1 MSSPAANRYFN
12 ARILLLSYHKAFEK
26 KLPTYERVKETDF
39 SVTDVGIIPTD
50 SEYILEQPCGED
62 FQHCDGIHFFGVDS
76 GENWIDVCINK
87 IEENLAIAWIFLK
100 LHNGEEY
107 RLPGGPDL
115 RISYIDNES
124 LFSACG
130 LQIRCLS
137 PLRKWRISF
146 NGLLQQ
152 CSGEKD
158 NENATDLVH
167 VKFSFVWLS
176 MSLARESNF
185 DFNPKDLARSFAGA
199 SNDISF
205 PDLNCFH
212 EFQNKYEQWG
222 HLMGTICLKGKED
235 NLYLWSC
242 RTRILNNPLWC
253 EDISFSK
260 FYMYFKV
267 GYPIKV
273 ETTSVKNFIFNFL
286 VAGGKGCSL
295 ALLTELSKAE
305 PSFQVPKGFVITT
318 AAFDNHI
325 KENKAI
331 IFAIQRL
338 IDVSGEKASGDPKDE
353 CAKCMEEFQSLK
365 MSDSL
370 KNEIQDVLLSL
381 YDSLEN
387 VRFSVRS
394 SAIGED
400 GEDLSAAGQMLTV
413 LGVRGINNII
423 DAIIKCWSS
432 KFGFEA
438 VQYARQNGQS
448 IKTSMAVIVQEM
460 VPSEVSG
467 VMFTVDPVTGD
478 PSRPYITANY
488 GLGETVVSSLAE
500 PDTFILQRN
509 SDNSVSINEK
519 IIGTKKTQIYM
530 NAEDGT
536 EQKTLSCENLATC
549 LNDEWTIKVGSVGI
563 LVERCFCAPR
573 DIEWALHKNK
583 LYLLQARPITTLHTE
598 TDFELIHD
606 QDTPFKSENEFW
618 TRANTGEVFLGAT
631 SPLGISL
638 VVGGMDIHGH
648 RGHIMRERLPVD
660 QFCPYFLHVLPV
672 THRQVTISMIDTLYR
687 SNQKKITTFQRAFEV
702 GLFGRAVG
710 TEEMHQ
716 AGVKRYGYMSKSKQ
730 LMIFTFLFLFSYR
743 VPKQIKKFSKK
754 IREYRLPVHTFTNVA
769 NTWKGLHS
777 QMLFYNDVTVVHG
790 MATYMSSFFNLLVIH
805 ALAKGKDEWDSDL
818 YCDFATVLSSCT
830 GVESA
835 DVPESLQELAQV
847 IAKYHGTTFS
857 SLTDEMAYN
866 ALLNDKGP
874 PGKLFKEFLE
884 KHGHRCIKEF
894 DVYSVSWGMK
904 PKDLIPILQNLVSSP
919 NILNIQSK
927 KELSV
932 EEVLSKLNNPVSGS
946 KKRLLKLI
954 LPWSREAVRQR
965 EQTKSLVI
973 KTVDWLRQT
982 CNRLG
987 KLMVECGRLPD
998 KELIFFL
1005 TLDEI
1010 KEVIETR
1017 RPGLVSKAMR
1027 RSRLHSKLDKL
1038 QFPEII
1044 LGIPKAI
1051 EEDDEDVSKYS
1062 STFSLTGIPVCQGKI
1077 KGVARVVTNLNEA
1090 RTIQNGDIL
1099 ITHSTD
1105 IGWTPY
1111 FPMLSG
1117 VVTVLG
1123 GLISHGAVVAREYGL
1138 PCVVGVQKAM
1148 SAFKSGDIVILD
1160 GTKGI
1165 IYKVNSEDS
1174 ETNEL

>member
-1 MSSPAANRYFN
+1 
-12 ARILLLSYHKAFEK
+12 
-26 KLPTYERVKETDF
+26 
-39 SVTDVGIIPTD
+39 
-50 SEYILEQPCGED
+50 
-62 FQHCDGIHFFGVDS
+62 
-76 GENWIDVCINK
+76 
-87 IEENLAIAWIFLK
+87 
-100 LHNGEEY
+100 
-107 RLPGGPDL
+107 
-115 RISYIDNES
+115 
-124 LFSACG
+124 
-130 LQIRCLS
+130 
-137 PLRKWRISF
+137 
-146 NGLLQQ
+146 
-152 CSGEKD
+152 
-158 NENATDLVH
+158 
-167 VKFSFVWLS
+167 

-185 DFNPKDLARSFAGA
+185 DFNPKDLARSFADA
-199 SNDISF
+199 SNDISY
-205 PDLNCFH
+205 PDLKCFH

-235 NLYLWSC
+235 NIYLWSC
-242 RTRILNNPLWC
+242 KTRILDNPLWY
-253 EDISFSK
+253 EEISFSK

-273 ETTSVKNFIFNFL
+273 ETTSVKNFISNYTSAHSVSPTGGLADVTECDFDLNQLPENAKEVNFSFYYCKKKQQCTIEFISPEKQFHIGPQLEWTLHFRWFKVVLDNGDEGYGVLHLGNRSIENLKNNLNAPPVLLKSKKNLCENKMIVLLSDDDCKSFL

-295 ALLTELSKAE
+295 ALLTELSKTE

-338 IDVSGEKASGDPKDE
+338 IDVSGEKASGDLKDE

-365 MSDSL
+365 MLDSL
-370 KNEIQDVLLSL
+370 KDEIQDVLLSL
-381 YDSLEN
+381 YDSLET

-413 LGVRGINNII
+413 LGVRGINNIV

-509 SDNSVSINEK
+509 PDNSVLINEK

-549 LNDEWTIKVGSVGI
+549 LNDEWTMKVGSVGI

-606 QDTPFKSENEFW
+606 QDTPFKSYNEFW

-648 RGHIMRERLPVD
+648 RGHIMREGLPVD

-672 THRQVTISMIDTLYR
+672 THRQVTISMID
-687 SNQKKITTFQRAFEV
+687 
-702 GLFGRAVG
+702 
-710 TEEMHQ
+710 
-716 AGVKRYGYMSKSKQ
+716 
-730 LMIFTFLFLFSYR
+730 FSYR
-743 VPKQIKKFSKK
+743 VPKQIKKYSKK

-777 QMLFYNDVTVVHG
+777 QMLFYNDVTLVHG

-884 KHGHRCIKEF
+884 KHGHRCIKE
-894 DVYSVSWGMK
+894 V
-904 PKDLIPILQNLVSSP
+904 PLQWN
-919 NILNIQSK
+919 
-927 KELSV
+927 
-932 EEVLSKLNNPVSGS
+932 
-946 KKRLLKLI
+946 
-954 LPWSREAVRQR
+954 
-965 EQTKSLVI
+965 
-973 KTVDWLRQT
+973 
-982 CNRLG
+982 
-987 KLMVECGRLPD
+987 
-998 KELIFFL
+998 FF
-1005 TLDEI
+1005 
-1010 KEVIETR
+1010 
-1017 RPGLVSKAMR
+1017 
-1027 RSRLHSKLDKL
+1027 
-1038 QFPEII
+1038 
-1044 LGIPKAI
+1044 
-1051 EEDDEDVSKYS
+1051 
-1062 STFSLTGIPVCQGKI
+1062 
-1077 KGVARVVTNLNEA
+1077 
-1090 RTIQNGDIL
+1090 
-1099 ITHSTD
+1099 
-1105 IGWTPY
+1105 
-1111 FPMLSG
+1111 
-1117 VVTVLG
+1117 
-1123 GLISHGAVVAREYGL
+1123 
-1138 PCVVGVQKAM
+1138 
-1148 SAFKSGDIVILD
+1148 
-1160 GTKGI
+1160 
-1165 IYKVNSEDS
+1165 
-1174 ETNEL
+1174 

>member
-1 MSSPAANRYFN
+1 MRRVAGLMAINVTQIFNLGIYYWKRYFA
-12 ARILLLSYHKAFEK
+12 ARILLRSYHKTFEK
-26 KLPTYERVKETDF
+26 KLPNYERLKEQDF
-39 SVTDVGIIPTD
+39 SATDVGIIPTD
-50 SEYILEQPCGED
+50 SEYILEQPCGEA

-87 IEENLAIAWIFLK
+87 IEENLAVVWIFLK
-100 LHNGEEY
+100 LYNGEEY
-107 RLPGGPDL
+107 RLPGGSDL
-115 RISYIDNES
+115 RIPYIDNES
-124 LFSACG
+124 LFSASG

-152 CSGEKD
+152 YND
-158 NENATDLVH
+158 ENATELVH

-185 DFNPKDLARSFAGA
+185 DFNPKDLAQAFANA
-199 SNDISF
+199 SYDVGL
-205 PDLNCFH
+205 PDLRNLC
-212 EFQNKYEQWG
+212 ENK
-222 HLMGTICLKGKED
+222 
-235 NLYLWSC
+235 
-242 RTRILNNPLWC
+242 RIVLLSDDEC
-253 EDISFSK
+253 KS
-260 FYMYFKV
+260 
-267 GYPIKV
+267 
-273 ETTSVKNFIFNFL
+273 FL
-286 VAGGKGCSL
+286 VAGGKGSSL
-295 ALLTELSKAE
+295 ALLTELSKTE

-338 IDVSGEKASGDPKDE
+338 VDVSGEKTSGDLKDE

-365 MSDSL
+365 MSESL
-370 KNEIQDVLLSL
+370 KEEIQDVLLSL
-381 YDSLEN
+381 YDSIEQ

-413 LGVRGINNII
+413 LGVRGINNIV

-448 IKTSMAVIVQEM
+448 IKTSMAVVVQEM

-478 PSRPYITANY
+478 PSHPYITANY

-509 SDNSVSINEK
+509 PDNTISINEN
-519 IIGTKKTQIYM
+519 IVGTKKTQIYM

-536 EQKTLSCENLATC
+536 DKKTLSCESLATC
-549 LNDEWTIKVGSVGI
+549 LNDEWTMKIGSVGI
-563 LVERCFCAPR
+563 LIERCFCAPR

-606 QDTPFKSENEFW
+606 QDTPFKSDNEFW

-638 VVGGMDIHGH
+638 VVGGMDIHSH
-648 RGHIMRERLPVD
+648 RGHIMREGLSID
-660 QFCPYFLHVLPV
+660 KFCPYFLHVLPV

-716 AGVKRYGYMSKSKQ
+716 AGIKRYGYMSKSRQ
-730 LMIFTFLFLFSYR
+730 LMVFTFLFLFSYR
-743 VPKQIKKFSKK
+743 VPKQIKKCSEK
-754 IREYRLPVHTFTNVA
+754 IRRYRLPIHTFTNVT
-769 NTWKGLHS
+769 NTWESLLS
-777 QMLFYNDVTVVHG
+777 QMLFYNEVTLVHG

-805 ALAKGKDEWDSDL
+805 ALAKGKDEWDSNL

-847 IAKYHGTTFS
+847 IAKYLGTTFS

-904 PKDLIPILQNLVSSP
+904 PKDLLPILQNLVASP

-932 EEVLSKLNNPVSGS
+932 EDVLSKLNTPLRGS
-946 KKRLLKLI
+946 TKRLLKLI

-973 KTVDWLRQT
+973 KAVDWLRQT

-1017 RPGLVSKAMR
+1017 RPGLISKAMR
-1027 RSRLHSKLDKL
+1027 RSRLHLKLDKL

-1044 LGIPKAI
+1044 QGVPKAI
-1051 EEDDEDVSKYS
+1051 EEEEDLSKYS
-1062 STFSLTGIPVCQGKI
+1062 STFSLTGIPVCQGRV

-1111 FPMLSG
+1111 FPLLSG

-1138 PCVVGVQKAM
+1138 PCVVGVHKAM
-1148 SAFKSGDIVILD
+1148 SVFKSGDIVILD
-1160 GTKGI
+1160 GTKGFI
-1165 IYKVNSEDS
+1165 SKINSEDEDVS
-1174 ETNEL
+1174 EL